1 MSKPYGHIN
10 SKHSVCMNC
19 GDRRIGCHGV
29 CKDYCEEVANAN
41 KIKEKKRKEKKRK
54 EKKRKE
60 NKRKYYET
68 SFALNHLD
76 RPKVNRR
83 SNNTP
88 QRCHMK

>member
-1 MSKPYGHIN
+1 MSKSYGHIN

-41 KIKEKKRKEKKRK
+41 KV
-54 EKKRKE
+54 KE
-60 NKRKYYET
+60 NKRKFCET

>member
-19 GDRRIGCHGV
+19 GDRRIGCHGI
-29 CKDYCEEVANAN
+29 CKDYCEEVENAN
-41 KIKEKKRKEKKRK
+41 KA
-54 EKKRKE
+54 KE

-68 SFALNHLD
+68 SFALKHLD
-76 RPKVNRR
+76 RPKSHRR
-83 SNNTP
+83 SENTP

>member
-19 GDRRIGCHGV
+19 GDRRIGCHGI

-41 KIKEKKRKEKKRK
+41 KVKEK
-54 EKKRKE
+54 
-60 NKRKYYET
+60 KRKYYET

>member
-1 MSKPYGHIN
+1 MNKPYGHIN

-19 GDRRIGCHGV
+19 GDRRIGCHGI
-29 CKDYCEEVANAN
+29 CKDYIEEVENAN
-41 KIKEKKRKEKKRK
+41 KV
-54 EKKRKE
+54 KE
-60 NKRKYYET
+60 NRRKFCET

>member
-19 GDRRIGCHGV
+19 GDRRIGCHGI
-29 CKDYCEEVANAN
+29 CKDYCEEVENAN
-41 KIKEKKRKEKKRK
+41 KV
-54 EKKRKE
+54 KE
-60 NKRKYYET
+60 NRRKFCET

>member
-1 MSKPYGHIN
+1 MNKPYGHIN

-19 GDRRIGCHGV
+19 SDRRIGCHGI

-41 KIKEKKRKEKKRK
+41 KV
-54 EKKRKE
+54 KE

>member
-1 MSKPYGHIN
+1 MGKPYAHIN

-19 GDRRIGCHGV
+19 GDRRIGCHGI

-41 KIKEKKRKEKKRK
+41 KE
-54 EKKRKE
+54 KE
-60 NKRKYYET
+60 NKRKFYET